1 MNTYEWTITGM
12 RSKDFGSQVNV
23 VRNVNVKVIASNGT
37 KTIEHDFVLKL
48 ENPSSDAFTSFE
60 NLTEDTVLGWVKEG
74 MQTHI
79 EELLGKKLDNPPKKA
94 TTALPWAS

>member
-23 VRNVNVKVIASNGT
+23 VRSVDVKVIASNAT
-37 KTIEHDFVLKL
+37 ETIEHSFTLKL
-48 ENPSSDAFTSFE
+48 ENPPSDTFTPFE
-60 NLTEDTVLGWVKEG
+60 NLTKDTVLGWVKES

-79 EELLGKKLDNPPKKA
+79 EELLADKLDNPPKKA
-94 TTALPWAS
+94 NTALPWA